1 MAPYPSEWAPG
12 LFHVTVTQRIRTIVG
27 TCYHHTAR
35 FEIARLRLVEIT
47 PEKARGANHDSRLLL
62 AGDCADLPE
71 VKRIRIRHHCHPV
84 PERHPEVDR
93 KAKYVIEDK
102 IGKYLIFTRDTY
114 IIAEA
119 LDIRNQVSVSQRY
132 CLGIF
137 LAPAEVEIII
147 PMTPFSYQLN
157 FELRMSAPISALE

>member
-1 MAPYPSEWAPG
+1 
-12 LFHVTVTQRIRTIVG
+12 
-27 TCYHHTAR
+27 
-35 FEIARLRLVEIT
+35 
-47 PEKARGANHDSRLLL
+47 
-62 AGDCADLPE
+62 
-71 VKRIRIRHHCHPV
+71 V

-132 CLGIF
+132 CLGTF
-137 LAPAEVEIII
+137 LAPAEVGIII
-147 PMTPFSYQLN
+147 PMNPLSYQLN
-157 FELRMSAPISALE
+157 FGLRMSAPISALE